1 MAESLVGLNEEILAS
16 KNTAVETIIRR
27 QTYVIISIL
36 LPLNKIYFFP
46 IEYWR
51 YVRKVVK
58 YILTANPK
66 TAEREWNSNYSRY
79 SA

>member
-1 MAESLVGLNEEILAS
+1 MAESLVGLNEAILAS

-46 IEYWR
+46 I
-51 YVRKVVK
+51 K
-58 YILTANPK
+58 Y
-66 TAEREWNSNYSRY
+66 
-79 SA
+79 